1 MGTGDD
7 GCMVCMCV
15 GRRGVLRLG
24 LWLSEGFFFFLSFIQ
39 AVFFFPS
46 MENLKRKV

>member
-15 GRRGVLRLG
+15 GRRGVVRLG
-24 LWLSEGFFFFLSFIQ
+24 LWLSEGFFFLSFFYTSC
-39 AVFFFPS
+39 VLFP
-46 MENLKRKV
+46 